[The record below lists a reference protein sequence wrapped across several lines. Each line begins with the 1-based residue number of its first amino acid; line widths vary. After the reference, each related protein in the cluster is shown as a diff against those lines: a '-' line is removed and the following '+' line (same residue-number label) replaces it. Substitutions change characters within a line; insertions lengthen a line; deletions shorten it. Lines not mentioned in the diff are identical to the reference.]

1 MITTVPPKW
10 GTVVFY
16 ACGAD
21 RAGTAVVTT
30 IRMGAAL
37 MAAPLLIVICL
48 IRQIESSFSTATS
61 CLSMGLSFL
70 IALVKGT

>member
-1 MITTVPPKW
+1 MITTVPHFG

-16 ACGAD
+16 VCGAD
-21 RAGTAVVTT
+21 RAGMAVAT
-30 IRMGAAL
+30 IIRKGAAIN
-37 MAAPLLIVICL
+37 AAPLHIIICL

>member
-21 RAGTAVVTT
+21 QAGTAVATT
-30 IRMGAAL
+30 IRRGAAIN
-37 MAAPLLIVICL
+37 AAPLRDYHLPYPSD
-48 IRQIESSFSTATS
+48 RKF
-61 CLSMGLSFL
+61 F
-70 IALVKGT
+70 